1 MKSIELF
8 SGCGGLAYGLSEA
21 GFHHEILVEI
31 NADAVST
38 INKNRDIG
46 ATCAKEWRVESGDVR
61 NYDWSSYSALDLV
74 AGGPPCQP
82 FSVGGKHKGSADP
95 RDMWPE
101 AIRAV
106 RETKPKA
113 FIFENVRGLARSMFS
128 DYVLWIIESL
138 KNPSK
143 VLHPSD
149 VEKIKE
155 RAAISGTDEYYVR
168 LFSVNAADYGA
179 PQIRRRL
186 LFVGIRSDFKAP
198 LSDFTPTHSR
208 ERLLWDQWV
217 DGSYWKRHHLTQPGD
232 DLIPKA
238 DRSAVMAIR
247 KSGKKPDTE
256 AWVTVRDCL
265 SGLGEPN
272 GKNGHIYQPGAR
284 TYPGH
289 TGSPLDR
296 PAKALK
302 AGSHGVPGGE
312 NMMVLDDGSVRY
324 FTVRE
329 AARLQGFPDNYQFS
343 GAWSEIMRQ
352 LGNAVPTH
360 LAKAVGQWVAGHIS

>member
-21 GFHHEILVEI
+21 GFHHEVLVEI
-31 NADAVST
+31 NSDAVAT
-38 INKNRDIG
+38 INKNREIG
-46 ATCAKEWRVESGDVR
+46 ESYAKDWKVESGDVR
-61 NYDWSSYSALDLV
+61 NYDWSTYLGLDLV

-106 RETKPKA
+106 RETRPKA

-128 DYVLWIIESL
+128 DYVSWIIESL
-138 KNPSK
+138 RNPSN
-143 VLHPSD
+143 VLQPSD
-149 VEKIKE
+149 IGKDNKE
-155 RAAISGTDEYYVR
+155 LSRPQKDEYYVR

-186 LFVGIRSDFKAP
+186 LFVGIRSDFEEP
-198 LSDFTPTHSR
+198 LADFVPTHSR

-217 DGSYWKRHHLTQPGD
+217 DGSYWRRHHLSQPSD
-232 DLIPKA
+232 HLIPKS
-238 DRSAVMAIR
+238 DIPVVMAMR
-247 KSGKKPDTE
+247 KKGQKPTTE

-265 SGLGEPN
+265 AGLGEPN
-272 GKNGHIYQPGAR
+272 GNNGHVYQPGAKI
-284 TYPGH
+284 YPGH

-312 NMMVLDDGSVRY
+312 NMMVLADGTVRY

-329 AARLQGFPDNYQFS
+329 AARLQGFPDSYQFS

-360 LAKAVGQWVAGHIS
+360 LSKAVGQWVARHIS